1 MATRRAEHGLVG
13 AKAPHAA
20 GMPSV
25 VAGGRHT
32 AADASGF
39 KLWAR
44 LGPISHITVD
54 VVELF
59 AEAASE
65 LRIGD
70 FRRVWQLS
78 S

>member
-13 AKAPHAA
+13 EKAPHAA
-20 GMPSV
+20 GMLSV
-25 VAGGRHT
+25 VTGGRHT

-44 LGPISHITVD
+44 LGSISHLTVD

>member
-13 AKAPHAA
+13 AKAPHAD
-20 GMPSV
+20 GMLSV
-25 VAGGRHT
+25 VTGGRHT

-39 KLWAR
+39 KLRAR
-44 LGPISHITVD
+44 LGPISHLTVD